1 MHTQKKH
8 IQLILSISLY
18 GKNDVKM
25 NQIHL
30 EKVKNLIHLLKDFA
44 ISILN
49 SSVDSWIL
57 DNGNDVD
64 KDIAME

>member
-1 MHTQKKH
+1 MEQHPSFPTKETSVTMHTQKKH

-30 EKVKNLIHLLKDFA
+30 EKVKNLIHLLNDFA

-49 SSVDSWIL
+49 SSVDS
-57 DNGNDVD
+57 
-64 KDIAME
+64 

>member
-1 MHTQKKH
+1 MEQHPSFPTKETSVTMHTQKKH

-49 SSVDSWIL
+49 SSVDS
-57 DNGNDVD
+57 
-64 KDIAME
+64 